1 MANCFKLF
9 HYGLEKAHICKQ
21 MENFA
26 CTKNCTQGKPYEI
39 STSLLQWS
47 CWFVI
52 YLQNYLKKIVTNY
65 RNYWV
70 IRASRVKSR
79 KIPYSATAVWP
90 QKKSNIS
97 NLFLCFPYSATPMW
111 CHKLR
116 NGHTEKREEIH
127 SWCSSGWDTHTCSRI
142 KDTKISWPTILT
154 YI

>member
-9 HYGLEKAHICKQ
+9 HYALEKAHVCMQ

-26 CTKNCTQGKPYEI
+26 CINYCTQGKPYKI

-52 YLQNYLKKIVTNY
+52 HLQKYLKKIVTNY
-65 RNYWV
+65 CNYQVKW
-70 IRASRVKSR
+70 ANMVKSR
-79 KIPYSATAVWP
+79 KIPYSAT
-90 QKKSNIS
+90 
-97 NLFLCFPYSATPMW
+97 PMW
-111 CHKLR
+111 CLKLR

-127 SWCSSGWDTHTCSRI
+127 AWCGSRRDTHTCSRI